1 MTSKVKEQMMSRVSA
16 RATVTGDDG
25 VGSRRRLRAKSEAF
39 TRRQNARQK
48 LFQFPDP
55 LEMDL
60 SPLKIYDNVTGS
72 VLNSEDSADREL
84 IKIRGVSQ
92 ANFLG
97 MSLRSEKVQSPETP
111 SKERTTRCRRRLW
124 EQEPAKSPQKK
135 AANDA
140 GGEDTNPTT
149 ENDDGKP
156 TSTSE
161 VLDAENEDDL
171 ELRLELSEDD
181 KNANPK
187 DPIIIE
193 KEEMTIKIH
202 EQEPLVPLQ
211 VWKVGSSRLSLHGKA
226 DDSIDAIENET
237 ISRYYTQKM
246 GTPEEQGPAAGDGD
260 ESEED
265 IDFVPDIPLDLSK
278 SEDASPIN
286 LSPEALTR
294 RAERD
299 HSHMTSAKF
308 FDFMDPLATV
318 TITQFIST

>member
-1 MTSKVKEQMMSRVSA
+1 
-16 RATVTGDDG
+16 
-25 VGSRRRLRAKSEAF
+25 
-39 TRRQNARQK
+39 
-48 LFQFPDP
+48 
-55 LEMDL
+55 
-60 SPLKIYDNVTGS
+60 
-72 VLNSEDSADREL
+72 
-84 IKIRGVSQ
+84 
-92 ANFLG
+92 
-97 MSLRSEKVQSPETP
+97 
-111 SKERTTRCRRRLW
+111 
-124 EQEPAKSPQKK
+124 
-135 AANDA
+135 
-140 GGEDTNPTT
+140 
-149 ENDDGKP
+149 
-156 TSTSE
+156 
-161 VLDAENEDDL
+161 
-171 ELRLELSEDD
+171 
-181 KNANPK
+181 
-187 DPIIIE
+187 
-193 KEEMTIKIH
+193 MTIKIH

-246 GTPEEQGPAAGDGD
+246 GTPEEQGPAGDGD